1 MQLAVGAAVT
11 IVGLQRRA
19 DLNGCQGH
27 VLAGVKAERIPVR
40 VSSPTGTEDVLIKL
54 QNLQVRAADS
64 VLSDVDLLLLILEC
78 IPRWEQAE
86 QLSRVSRLWRRTILE
101 SRQFWRSLV
110 VVPACEAKPSATA
123 LNHVLSR
130 RPGHADRTIV
140 RHVHG
145 GALPVHATELRR
157 VPDLAW
163 VETLIVP
170 GAAELVDDGEPDCI
184 DTYVTALTGEATQYY
199 RYLDRFAQAAEVA
212 LICAHHF
219 PCLRTLSF
227 NLNKH
232 GKRDPLLQY
241 GQRVQGA
248 PFPMPVP
255 VIENAALR
263 ALKPWMAA
271 LPASLQ
277 CLDLPFLE
285 EIQTGSWR
293 TADKWTLWDDL
304 PLERLTSLKAL
315 NPLVVWKGPRMNPG
329 STTGEVPIAL
339 RDFPDALC
347 ASLEAADGLTNIRHD
362 DPPLILQRLPRLR
375 RVLFNWCGGP
385 SHAALMELCAALL
398 QHGHVE
404 SLFLHVSECEWGGV
418 LSVNRVDSPW
428 RAFAGLKDQLKEL
441 VLVGD
446 ECDFTNGPT
455 ASKVKQLLRQL
466 LPRTAVVIARLGSL
480 SFDEDGADA
489 EALPQPLARLILPH
503 LLESWQMHPTAK
515 GAPIHNSTDCT
526 VRAQLEADR
535 RRYMREYHNL
545 SR

>member
-1 MQLAVGAAVT
+1 MNPAVATAVT

-27 VLAGVKAERIPVR
+27 VLAGVKAERISVR
-40 VSSPTGTEDVLIKL
+40 VSSPAGTEDVLIKL
-54 QNLQVRAADS
+54 QNLQMRAANS

-101 SRQFWRSLV
+101 SCQFWRSLV
-110 VVPACEAKPSATA
+110 IVPACEAKPNAAA

-130 RPGHADRTIV
+130 RPGHPDRTIV

-145 GALPVHATELRR
+145 GALPIHATELRR
-157 VPDLAW
+157 VPDFAW

-170 GAAELVDDGEPDCI
+170 GAVEVVDDD
-184 DTYVTALTGEATQYY
+184 DTQYI
-199 RYLDRFAQAAEVA
+199 DRFAQAAEVT
-212 LICAHHF
+212 LLCAHHF
-219 PCLRTLSF
+219 PRLRTLSF

-232 GKRDPLLQY
+232 GKRDPLLQL
-241 GQRVQGA
+241 GQRVRGA
-248 PFPMPVP
+248 PFPMPAP

-285 EIQTGSWR
+285 EITTGFWR
-293 TADKWTLWDDL
+293 TGDEWALWDDL
-304 PLERLTSLKAL
+304 PLERFSSLKAL
-315 NPLVVWKGPRMNPG
+315 NPLVVWKGPGVSPG
-329 STTGEVPIAL
+329 STTGEAPIML
-339 RDFPDALC
+339 EDFPDALC
-347 ASLEAADGLTNIRHD
+347 ASLEAADGLANGIRD
-362 DPPLILQRLPRLR
+362 GDPPLILQRLPRLR
-375 RVLFNWCGGP
+375 RVLFNWSAP
-385 SHAALMELCAALL
+385 SHAALTELCAALL

-404 SLFLHVSECEWGGV
+404 SLFLQVSECEWGGV
-418 LSVNRVDSPW
+418 LSVGRTDSPW

-446 ECDFTNGPT
+446 ECDFTKGPI
-455 ASKVKQLLRQL
+455 ASKVKQLLTQL
-466 LPRTAVVIARLGSL
+466 LPRTAVVLATHGSL
-480 SFDEDGADA
+480 SFDEDGRDA
-489 EALPQPLARLILPH
+489 EAVPQPLARFILPH

-515 GAPIHNSTDCT
+515 GAPIHNSMDCT
-526 VRAQLEADR
+526 VLAQLEAER
-535 RRYMREYHNL
+535 RREMP
-545 SR
+545 